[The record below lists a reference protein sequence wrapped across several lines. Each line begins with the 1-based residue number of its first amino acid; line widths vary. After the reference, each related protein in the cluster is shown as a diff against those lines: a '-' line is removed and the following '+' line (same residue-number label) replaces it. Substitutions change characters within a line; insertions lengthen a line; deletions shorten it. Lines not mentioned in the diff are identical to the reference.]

1 MAVTTI
7 SGNVV
12 RDPQLRFTQSGD
24 AVASFTVAHTKRK
37 FDKAT
42 STWVDDGDTLWVE
55 VTAWKALGEGAAET
69 LRQGSKVIVSGEL
82 RQRNWLDKEG
92 NKRVTIGLDAT
103 DVGVSVRAARK
114 SAPVQSED
122 APW

>member
-1 MAVTTI
+1 MRFLFLLLAAGLMTHHAL
-7 SGNVV
+7 SQELFRGVV
-12 RDPQLRFTQSGD
+12 SH
-24 AVASFTVAHTKRK
+24 VS
-37 FDKAT
+37 
-42 STWVDDGDTLWVE
+42 DGDTLWVE
-55 VTAWKALGEGAAET
+55 VTAWKALGEGAAES
-69 LRQGSKVIVSGEL
+69 LRQGSKVIVTGEL

-103 DVGVSVRAARK
+103 DVGVSVRASK

>member
-103 DVGVSVRAARK
+103 DVGVSVRAAKK

>member
-1 MAVTTI
+1 MAITTV

-37 FDKAT
+37 FDKA
-42 STWVDDGDTLWVE
+42 SNTWKDDGDTLWVE
-55 VTAWKALGEGAAET
+55 VTAWKALGEGASES
-69 LRQGSKVIVSGEL
+69 LRQGSKVIVTGEL

-103 DVGVSVRAARK
+103 DVGVSVRASK

>member
-1 MAVTTI
+1 MATVTV

-42 STWVDDGDTLWVE
+42 STWVDDGDTLFVE
-55 VTAWKALGEGAAET
+55 VTAWKALGEGAAES

-82 RQRNWLDKEG
+82 RQRNWEDKNG

-103 DVGVSVRAARK
+103 DVGVSVRASK

>member
-1 MAVTTI
+1 MAVTTV
-7 SGNVV
+7 SGNAA

-24 AVASFTVAHTKRK
+24 AVVSFTVAHTKRK
-37 FDKAT
+37 SDT
-42 STWVDDGDTLWVE
+42 RSNTWKDDGDTLWVE
-55 VTAWKALGEGAAET
+55 VTAWKALGEGAAES
-69 LRQGSKVIVSGEL
+69 LRQGSKVIVTGEL

-103 DVGVSVRAARK
+103 DVGVSVRASK

>member
-1 MAVTTI
+1 MAITTV

-37 FDKAT
+37 FDKST
-42 STWVDDGDTLWVE
+42 STWVDDGDTLFVE
-55 VTAWKALGEGAAET
+55 VTAWKALGEGAAES

-82 RQRNWLDKEG
+82 RQRNWEDKNG
-92 NKRVTIGLDAT
+92 NKRVTIGLDAS
-103 DVGVSVRAARK
+103 DVGVSVRAAK